1 MTLDVERHK
10 LVVHKVVPCHTDIT
24 VFKNPNKQ
32 TNKQMNSI
40 VSKVCII
47 LNIYTHYIS
56 KLGIYIYTYIHTQ
69 LYIYIYTYNVIY
81 IYVYIGL
88 YRHIYVYS
96 DIYISH
102 DSPISHGFSTR
113 H

>member
-56 KLGIYIYTYIHTQ
+56 KLGIYIHIHTYTAIHI
-69 LYIYIYTYNVIY
+69 YIYI
-81 IYVYIGL
+81 
-88 YRHIYVYS
+88 
-96 DIYISH
+96 
-102 DSPISHGFSTR
+102 
-113 H
+113 